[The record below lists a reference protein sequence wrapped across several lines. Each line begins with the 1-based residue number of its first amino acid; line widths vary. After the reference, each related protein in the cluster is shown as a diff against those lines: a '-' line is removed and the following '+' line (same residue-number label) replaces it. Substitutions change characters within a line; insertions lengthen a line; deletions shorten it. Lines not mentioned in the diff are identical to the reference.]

1 MTNFNETEYEINER
15 AERAFDAEE
24 RRARRERHDDDAIE
38 GRAENAH
45 VAPRFAAALAA
56 FVAAATRKAA

>member
-1 MTNFNETEYEINER
+1 MFNESEYTHIER

-45 VAPRFAAALAA
+45 VSPRFAAALAA
-56 FVAAATRKAA
+56 FVAAATTRRAA

>member
-1 MTNFNETEYEINER
+1 MNNPYETEYTHIER
-15 AERAFDAEE
+15 AERAFEAEE
-24 RRARRERHDDDAIE
+24 RVYRRERHDDDAIE

-45 VAPRFAAALAA
+45 VSPRFAAALAA